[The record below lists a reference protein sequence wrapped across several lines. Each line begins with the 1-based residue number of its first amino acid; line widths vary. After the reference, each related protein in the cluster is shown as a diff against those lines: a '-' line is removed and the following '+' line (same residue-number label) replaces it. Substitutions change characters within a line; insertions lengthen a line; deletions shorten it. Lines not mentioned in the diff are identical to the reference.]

1 MLENL
6 ELDTNF
12 SQILEFDD
20 GDFLCKI
27 MGNLMHGIMVK
38 KDPIGGHVDFL

>member
-6 ELDTNF
+6 ESNTNF

-27 MGNLMHGIMVK
+27 MGKSNAWDCGK
-38 KDPIGGHVDFL
+38 EGSNRGAS

>member
-6 ELDTNF
+6 ESNTNF
-12 SQILEFDD
+12 NKILEFDD

-27 MGNLMHGIMVK
+27 MGESNA
-38 KDPIGGHVDFL
+38 